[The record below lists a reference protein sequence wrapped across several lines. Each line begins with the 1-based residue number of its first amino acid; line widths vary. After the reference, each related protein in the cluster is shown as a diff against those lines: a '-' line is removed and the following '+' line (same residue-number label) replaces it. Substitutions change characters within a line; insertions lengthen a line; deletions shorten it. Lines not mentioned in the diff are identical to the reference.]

1 MQREDAI
8 APISKEALAA
18 FREGKRAIT
27 QEVAARSL
35 SREDEVAH
43 HGEEAE
49 RLVTSGI
56 EFTTRMLE
64 AALKLGEITLLD
76 DQLTWAMER
85 LPHDGV
91 SPQYVLN
98 RFRIYRRVVE
108 DLLPRSHALEITPFL
123 DWMIAR
129 QRELIRQERDSA

>member
-1 MQREDAI
+1 MEKDDRI

-18 FREGKRAIT
+18 FREEKSAIT

-43 HGEEAE
+43 HGEEAG

-64 AALKLGEITLLD
+64 AAMTVGEITLLD

-98 RFRIYRRVVE
+98 RFRIYRQVVE
-108 DLLPRSHALEITPFL
+108 DVLPKPHASEITPFL

-129 QRELIRQERDSA
+129 QRELIGQEGNAA